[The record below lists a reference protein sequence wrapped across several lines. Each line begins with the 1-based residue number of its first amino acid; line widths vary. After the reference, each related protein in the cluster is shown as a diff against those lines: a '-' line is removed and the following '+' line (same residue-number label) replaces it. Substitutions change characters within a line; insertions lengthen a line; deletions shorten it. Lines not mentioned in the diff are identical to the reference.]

1 MRGNDDSMDMRW
13 CAFQG
18 AHYLLQVVYLPTPNC
33 RLWEAHFCQIARHFY
48 VFPWLWFWQCREW
61 VICLQSHQMK
71 VKSALALWFTRSLS
85 QCKIARSD
93 DCIYF
98 SLSFIVV
105 CLLYFETGMTLKPN
119 IRMRIF
125 KLTHWQWGLPFYKAS
140 FSLWLS
146 TIIIFLVLNIL
157 FYYH

>member
-1 MRGNDDSMDMRW
+1 MRGNDDSMDMSW

-61 VICLQSHQMK
+61 VICLHSRITWK
-71 VKSALALWFTRSLS
+71 WRARRLCDSRSLS

-119 IRMRIF
+119 ILECEFLSWRTDSEVCHLQSFIF
-125 KLTHWQWGLPFYKAS
+125 IEAATNNN
-140 FSLWLS
+140 
-146 TIIIFLVLNIL
+146 IFN
-157 FYYH
+157 F